1 MAKKKRSRPIKRF
14 NRRIV
19 VAFLL
24 ILEVLAI
31 VALGIIAQGLREKA
45 LFFAI
50 LSIFVFILDALA
62 VLHLLYAHSD
72 PEFKIPWLVVLLA
85 LPFVG
90 VVLYLIFRQ
99 RSLPKKARAYLQDM
113 RARYLPYFPK
123 GKAKEMALTDPYAE
137 PLAMLEA
144 STDYCVFSDSRVT
157 YFKTGE
163 EFFPDFLSK
172 LEEAKEFIFLE
183 FFIVAEGK
191 EWDAILEILTRKA
204 KEGVDVRLLFDDIGC
219 LTTLSSRFAKKLR
232 EQGIHAYAFNKVTLI
247 LAGVYNN
254 RDHRKIA
261 IIDHKYGYT
270 GGLNLADEYA
280 NDIERFGYW
289 KDTMIRVEGRAIS
302 ALIAMFL
309 INYDMTARTVSD
321 YENLIPAEYETFE
334 NEGHILPF
342 GTGPENFYPIRTGE
356 ANYISMIQNARRE
369 IFISTPYFIP
379 SIELLHTIEA
389 AALRGVKVHLI
400 LPGIPD
406 KKLPYLIAKH
416 YLPPILRAGAK
427 VYFYKPGFNHMK
439 TVLVDDELAF
449 VGTINMDY
457 RSLVHHFE
465 CGATL
470 LRTPCLK
477 DIKED
482 FLQMISVSEAV
493 PEDYSLSPFQKV
505 LCALLSV
512 FIPLL

>member
-99 RSLPKKARAYLQDM
+99 RSLPKKVRAYLKDM

-172 LEEAKEFIFLE
+172 LEEA
-183 FFIVAEGK
+183 
-191 EWDAILEILTRKA
+191 
-204 KEGVDVRLLFDDIGC
+204 
-219 LTTLSSRFAKKLR
+219 
-232 EQGIHAYAFNKVTLI
+232 
-247 LAGVYNN
+247 
-254 RDHRKIA
+254 
-261 IIDHKYGYT
+261 
-270 GGLNLADEYA
+270 
-280 NDIERFGYW
+280 
-289 KDTMIRVEGRAIS
+289 
-302 ALIAMFL
+302 
-309 INYDMTARTVSD
+309 
-321 YENLIPAEYETFE
+321 
-334 NEGHILPF
+334 
-342 GTGPENFYPIRTGE
+342 
-356 ANYISMIQNARRE
+356 
-369 IFISTPYFIP
+369 
-379 SIELLHTIEA
+379 
-389 AALRGVKVHLI
+389 
-400 LPGIPD
+400 
-406 KKLPYLIAKH
+406 
-416 YLPPILRAGAK
+416 
-427 VYFYKPGFNHMK
+427 
-439 TVLVDDELAF
+439 
-449 VGTINMDY
+449 
-457 RSLVHHFE
+457 
-465 CGATL
+465 
-470 LRTPCLK
+470 
-477 DIKED
+477 
-482 FLQMISVSEAV
+482 
-493 PEDYSLSPFQKV
+493 
-505 LCALLSV
+505 
-512 FIPLL
+512 